1 MANAIP
7 GKVADNGEVRCN
19 CGKKVGEVGSE
30 GVAFWC
36 SACRAPVEVRFNEM
50 KLGGMLSAVAAVQNC
65 VATLNKAL
73 DLIAIMQPTASPA

>member
-36 SACRAPVEVRFNEM
+36 PSCRVSVEVSFNQM
-50 KLGGMLSAVAAVQNC
+50 KLGGMVAAVAAINAC

-73 DLIAIMQPTASPA
+73 DFISIAQPSASPA